1 MSERVGV
8 ATHSFV
14 LLGEV
19 GAVNARAVEE
29 VVLEQAE
36 AIARELGYEVVD
48 VEYVPERGGRVV
60 RVFIDK
66 AGGIGVEDCRALSE
80 RLSQA
85 LDVLDPV
92 PGPYRLE
99 VSSPG
104 VERPLRKEA
113 DFQRFAGREVEVHT
127 FAPVQGRRHWVGELL
142 GIEGGK
148 VRLRLSDGSQVELP
162 REGISRARLHF
173 RWQGAFER

>member
-1 MSERVGV
+1 M
-8 ATHSFV
+8 
-14 LLGEV
+14 
-19 GAVNARAVEE
+19 NARAVEE

-36 AIARELGYEVVD
+36 PIARELGFEVID
-48 VEYVPERGGRVV
+48 VEYLPERGGKVL

-66 AGGIGVEDCRALSE
+66 PGGVGVEDCRAVSE
-80 RLSQA
+80 RLSDL
-85 LDVLDPV
+85 LDVIDPV

-113 DFQRFAGREVEVHT
+113 DFRRFAGREVEIRT
-127 FAPVQGRRHWVGELL
+127 FAPVRGRRHWIGELL
-142 GIEGGK
+142 GLEEGK
-148 VRLRLSDGSQVELP
+148 VRLRLPDGTQVELP

-173 RWQGAFER
+173 RWQGAWQR